1 MSPEPTPLNAVPG
14 PLYLTAEEAA
24 ELLRR
29 SAKSVYRL
37 VKLEPSMPALKLGGG
52 VIFPRERLLKWLRD
66 REQGR
71 AHPMRRQ
78 MRSARKSAPAQE
90 TATS

>member
-1 MSPEPTPLNAVPG
+1 MSAEPTPLNAVPG
-14 PLYLTAEEAA
+14 PLYLTPEEVG

-29 SAKSVYRL
+29 SVKSVYRL

-71 AHPMRRQ
+71 AHPMPRQ
-78 MRSARKSAPAQE
+78 MRSARKSAPDQE